1 MYNLNTKKKYDAK
14 RIRINKKDY
23 YYYDNTIISS
33 DFSEKYSSKDYL
45 SYFKNTIFYKEGKKI
60 VFNNFNNDKKY
71 IYKMNSKDDIFN
83 DKDLNKLIILD
94 EGNDILLIDLKGNII
109 KELNNRRIVDY
120 YEIDNKILFIIEME
134 KDGVKYRGSYLA
146 E

>member
-1 MYNLNTKKKYDAK
+1 
-14 RIRINKKDY
+14 
-23 YYYDNTIISS
+23 
-33 DFSEKYSSKDYL
+33 
-45 SYFKNTIFYKEGKKI
+45 
-60 VFNNFNNDKKY
+60 
-71 IYKMNSKDDIFN
+71 MNSKNDIFN

-134 KDGVKYRGSYLA
+134 KDGIKYRGSYLA